1 MKLFRHVVLLGVVLL
16 GIFVVVGCGSDE
28 DRVEDRV
35 PVSFVSAT
43 PPGGAIA
50 ANGTITVTFDGEPED
65 VTVSAG
71 TVTVAGKTATITGP
85 FTPGPLALTIT
96 WKDGTQALNY
106 GLCCGIDGIPPEITG
121 GTVKDGD
128 TDVDPQRL
136 NTDGIEVIFTEDVTG
151 TIALQTEAGEEVG
164 WLGEVKDT
172 QATLTP
178 VKGRE
183 IGNQTTYRIVGNVS
197 DFVGNETQIRITFVT
212 RAKE

>member
-1 MKLFRHVVLLGVVLL
+1 MKLFRHVVLLGVVSL
-16 GIFVVVGCGSDE
+16 GTFVFVGCGSDE
-28 DRVEDRV
+28 DTLEERV

-71 TVTVAGKTATITGP
+71 TVTVAGKTATIAGP
-85 FTPGPLALTIT
+85 FVPGPLALTIT
-96 WKDGTQALNY
+96 WKDGTQTLNY
-106 GLCCGIDGIPPEITG
+106 GLCCDIDGIPPEITG

-151 TIALQTEAGEEVG
+151 TIALQTEAGEDVG

-172 QATLTP
+172 QATLTL

-212 RAKE
+212 QAKE

>member
-1 MKLFRHVVLLGVVLL
+1 MKLFRNVVLLGVISL
-16 GIFVVVGCGSDE
+16 GSFVFVGCGSDE
-28 DRVEDRV
+28 DREENRV
-35 PVSFVSAT
+35 PVSFVSAH
-43 PPGGAIA
+43 PPGGALP
-50 ANGTITVTFDGEPED
+50 ANGTIIVTFDGKPED

-121 GTVKDGD
+121 ETLKDGD
-128 TDVDPQRL
+128 ADVDPQRL
-136 NTDGIEVIFTEDVTG
+136 NTDGIKLTFSEDVTG
-151 TIALQTEAGEEVG
+151 TIALETEAGEDVG
-164 WLGEVKDT
+164 WLGEVKEN

-197 DFVGNETQIRITFVT
+197 DFVSNETQIQITFVT